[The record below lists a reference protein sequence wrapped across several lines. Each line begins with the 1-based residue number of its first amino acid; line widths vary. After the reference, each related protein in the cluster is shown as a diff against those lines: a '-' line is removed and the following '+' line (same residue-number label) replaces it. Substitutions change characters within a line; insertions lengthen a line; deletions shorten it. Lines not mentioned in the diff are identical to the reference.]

1 MHNHVATVAYG
12 PVCHYATLSQLG
24 LLMLYVD
31 IFQLL
36 TFGPADQWQNSFGDP
51 DCTPQVDLT
60 QLLVGVHGSE
70 LHFSK
75 RGHTSIV
82 HHSPKSWMMSGD
94 RLAMPVNDHTLTIY
108 QVS

>member
-1 MHNHVATVAYG
+1 MF
-12 PVCHYATLSQLG
+12 
-24 LLMLYVD
+24 YVV

-51 DCTPQVDLT
+51 DSTPQVDLR

-75 RGHTSIV
+75 RGQTSIV
-82 HHSPKSWMMSGD
+82 HHSPKSWMMTGD
-94 RLAMPVNDHTLTIY
+94 RLSKKKKVCE
-108 QVS
+108 